1 MHFSGQFNA
10 SMSESEPPK
19 LLEPAEPEAVSIYK
33 IDAKSP
39 LLLVAD
45 HAGNLIPRSL
55 GRLGLTETDCERH
68 IAWDIGIAGLA
79 RLLAE
84 QMDATLIKQNYSRL
98 VIDCNRPLEV
108 DTSIARVSENTPVPG
123 NASVSDRDR
132 AARITEIFQPYHAQ
146 IESELDRR
154 QRGGRPTALIALHSF
169 TPVFEGLRRPWHAA
183 VLYNRDGRLARQLLM
198 LLEENKTLVVADNK
212 PYVISNTTDHTIP
225 IHGEQRGLPHVL
237 VEIRQDLIEDEVG
250 RREWALRLADL
261 LPKAYERLADSAQ
274 VISTTRNE
282 QAMSTLGQK
291 QTFR

>member
-1 MHFSGQFNA
+1 
-10 SMSESEPPK
+10 
-19 LLEPAEPEAVSIYK
+19 
-33 IDAKSP
+33 
-39 LLLVAD
+39 
-45 HAGNLIPRSL
+45 
-55 GRLGLTETDCERH
+55 
-68 IAWDIGIAGLA
+68 
-79 RLLAE
+79 
-84 QMDATLIKQNYSRL
+84 
-98 VIDCNRPLEV
+98 
-108 DTSIARVSENTPVPG
+108 
-123 NASVSDRDR
+123 VSDRDR

-225 IHGEQRGLPHVL
+225 IHGERRGLPHVL

-261 LPKAYERLADSAQ
+261 LPKANAWPTALKSFQPRGMSRRCRLWVKSRHFAEPPRCPLFTQKRTFASAIR
-274 VISTTRNE
+274 ISALCHNGRRGELFKT
-282 QAMSTLGQK
+282 SLTLAYQSG
-291 QTFR
+291 